1 MPALIVWDW
10 GWQRPGVVPAMPG
23 HLLCFVLIIT
33 IEKMWYKPPRGIK
46 ISLVKRKPPY
56 CFPKQYG
63 DFLLGLSVLT
73 DGIILPRLLFQWKP
87 PWGMKFYSCSFR
99 TSASISLPFSKQ
111 ATASMTLW

>member
-87 PWGMKFYSCSFR
+87 PLGDEIF
-99 TSASISLPFSKQ
+99 
-111 ATASMTLW
+111 